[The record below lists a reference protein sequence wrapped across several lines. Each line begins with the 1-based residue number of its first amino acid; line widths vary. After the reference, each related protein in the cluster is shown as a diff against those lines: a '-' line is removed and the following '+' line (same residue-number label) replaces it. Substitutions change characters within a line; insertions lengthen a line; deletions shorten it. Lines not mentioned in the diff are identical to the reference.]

1 MAKELGQIHSV
12 NQRLVVTASGD
23 NFYIDLAGELT
34 QQLQTLVRCG
44 TYHKLVGVDMNITT
58 VGTLGGGQ
66 ITGSI
71 LYYAPTKGR
80 CDAFRAAFK
89 SMKTIMKNQGID
101 MHENKMYDFRAPLND
116 SLITGPTATFPNR
129 ATLDGTNGLAL
140 NNVGTP
146 GASIFGVHNRN
157 VQPQFT
163 GTAGELFQAGFD
175 TLQQTSA
182 GTDFVLNDTVPY
194 TGDRNVA
201 STEYERIPFTLSYTP
216 DSTDLTIG
224 MEWRPDP
231 ALFIAVMCGQMQV
244 VIEEVN
250 FDGGATALELNTNFM
265 VSGWKSI
272 MGDPNKKRSRR
283 SNSNKASQM
292 TKTTTTVVKK

>member
-1 MAKELGQIHSV
+1 MGKELGQIHSV
-12 NQRLVVTASGD
+12 NQRYVVTAAGD
-23 NFYIDLAGELT
+23 NFYTDLAGQLT
-34 QQLQTLVRCG
+34 EQLQTLVRCG

-58 VGTLGGGQ
+58 LGTLGGGQ

-89 SMKTIMKNQGID
+89 SMKEQMKIQGID
-101 MHENKMYDFRAPLND
+101 MRENKLYDFRAPLND
-116 SLITGPTATFPNR
+116 SAIAGPTATFPNR
-129 ATLDGTNGLAL
+129 ATLDGSNGLAL

-146 GASIFGVHNRN
+146 GASIFGVHNRS
-157 VQPQFT
+157 VQPQYT
-163 GTAGELFQAGFD
+163 GSTADLFGSGFD
-175 TLQQTSA
+175 TVLQSA

-216 DSTDLTIG
+216 DTTDLTIG

-250 FDGGATALELNTNFM
+250 FDGGASALELNCNFM

-272 MGDPNKKRSRR
+272 MGDPSKKKRRSR
-283 SNSNKASQM
+283 SNKSSKM

>member
-1 MAKELGQIHSV
+1 MGKELGQIHSV
-12 NQRLVVTASGD
+12 NQRLVVTGSGD
-23 NFYIDLAGELT
+23 NFYVDLAGELT
-34 QQLQTLVRCG
+34 SQLQTLVRAG
-44 TYHKLVGVDMNITT
+44 TYHKLVGIDMNITT

-89 SMKTIMKNQGID
+89 SMKQVMKNQGID

-116 SLITGPTATFPNR
+116 SFISGPTATFPNR

-163 GTAGELFQAGFD
+163 GTPGELFSPGFD
-175 TLQQTSA
+175 TL
-182 GTDFVLNDTVPY
+182 
-194 TGDRNVA
+194 
-201 STEYERIPFTLSYTP
+201 
-216 DSTDLTIG
+216 
-224 MEWRPDP
+224 
-231 ALFIAVMCGQMQV
+231 
-244 VIEEVN
+244 
-250 FDGGATALELNTNFM
+250 
-265 VSGWKSI
+265 
-272 MGDPNKKRSRR
+272 
-283 SNSNKASQM
+283 
-292 TKTTTTVVKK
+292 